1 MASIPRCVRTMAMT
15 FAAFILS
22 AGLAYGQPAGEP
34 AAQPLAA
41 PDHVDRGTSGVEL
54 WNLTQSKLFNGE
66 IHRIYVKMNQATWN
80 QLHDDEK
87 NSGCRKSNDVKWVHA
102 RYFVVDDVPM
112 KDVAM
117 KVRGNTSRC
126 IPRLQF
132 SVQFDRD
139 HGVYSRQ
146 GNEAWHEV
154 VFDEATKA
162 AIKDRSLFGL
172 TEISLR
178 RSYNDSSSVNDSGN
192 GLLAREYLATWAAG
206 EAENV
211 AHTTVRGAPLYRTV
225 YALVEFQLCASDA
238 DNACTNRF
246 RRAYLI
252 AETLDKSFFKMRFD
266 DKKPTVFAM
275 AHGCAL
281 KGDNGF
287 GLACVEPQYLEG
299 KKFDEDDAQQKAQAL
314 SYLTGPTGLKTRL
327 DAATTPAA
335 IGEVLDLDNV
345 VNYASIATTVGH
357 WDSAYGNFN
366 NDLLYYDH
374 ASNKWKLIIWDMDN
388 TFDYNGRGD
397 PFRRYAYDDVAK
409 APRVLFDKLF
419 ALPELNA
426 RLKKRLGAY
435 VAQIYDNKGAGP
447 ISGKIIEG
455 RDRYI
460 AKLNAELVA
469 GERQKLSRTREMFDY
484 TRTRFGVLRK
494 ELAAD

>member
-1 MASIPRCVRTMAMT
+1 MAQISSFGCSLGTA
-15 FAAFILS
+15 FAVLVLS
-22 AGLAYGQPAGEP
+22 AGLAFGQVAGQP
-34 AAQPLAA
+34 AAQPLAP
-41 PDHVDRGTSGVEL
+41 PDQAERGTSGVEL

-66 IHRIYVKMNQATWN
+66 IHRIYVKMNQAAWN

-112 KDVAM
+112 KNVAM

-154 VFDEATKA
+154 VFDDATKA
-162 AIKDRSLFGL
+162 AIKDRTLFGL

-192 GLLAREYLATWAAG
+192 GLLAREFLATWAAA
-206 EAENV
+206 EAESV
-211 AHTTVRGAPLYRTV
+211 AHTTARGAPVYRAA

-246 RRAYLI
+246 RRAYQI
-252 AETLDKSFFKMRFD
+252 TEAIDKRFFKMRYD

-281 KGDNGF
+281 KGDRGF

-299 KKFDEDDAQQKAQAL
+299 KKFDEDDAEQQAQAL
-314 SYLTGPTGLKTRL
+314 SYLTGPTGLKARL

-335 IGEVLDLDNV
+335 VGEVLDLDNV
-345 VNYASIATTVGH
+345 MNYASIATTVGH

-366 NDLLYYDH
+366 NDLLYYDR

-397 PFRRYAYDDVAK
+397 PFRRYTYADVAN
-409 APRVLFDKLF
+409 APRILFDKLF
-419 ALPELNA
+419 ALPELNT
-426 RLKKRLGAY
+426 RFRKRLGAY
-435 VAQIYDNKGAGP
+435 LARIYDKKGAGP
-447 ISGKIIEG
+447 VSDKIIEG

-469 GERQKLSRTREMFDY
+469 GERQKLSRTREMSDY
-484 TRTRFGVLRK
+484 SKTRFRVLRK
-494 ELAAD
+494 ELSAN